1 MQKNPLYNTSSI
13 SFFQYLFAIAVILV
27 HSGRLTSYE
36 PLHFGLK
43 SMLGRLAVPFF
54 IVCASFFLKQ
64 SLGNSKK
71 MKAYLVKIVKNYLF
85 WSFVYLPYAWLFF
98 SSLHLPI
105 YLFPA
110 GVLIALIYLG
120 MCYQLWYIP
129 AFLLGLFLVNVLVKR
144 LGMVWTGLITFL
156 LYCWGLI
163 ETYSAYLD
171 TTSLLKGYQL
181 YSNLFFT
188 ARNGLFYTPIF
199 IYMGYYLYDH
209 FHAQAFSIHRW
220 QKLALAFGL
229 LCLEGIII
237 FQHEGI
243 DKNFFFLLPFVTVYF
258 VNACL
263 RSSFLKSYDLQYLKQ
278 MSIALYFSHPIFIEW
293 ARYGFSSLPLSYPN
307 RGKLIFVTA
316 LFGSHL
322 FGLAM
327 LWVRERREKQ
337 KITSNGEELD
347 KITNQ

>member
-64 SLGNSKK
+64 SLGNSQK
-71 MKAYLVKIVKNYLF
+71 MKAYLAKIVKNYLF

-110 GVLIALIYLG
+110 GILIALVYLG

-129 AFLLGLFLVNVLVKR
+129 AFLLGLFLVNQLVKH

-237 FQHEGI
+237 FQHQGI

-263 RSSFLKSYDLQYLKQ
+263 RSSFLKSYNLQYLKQ

-293 ARYGFSSLPLSYPN
+293 ARYGFSSLPLSYPD

-337 KITSNGEELD
+337 KIPSNGEELD